1 MQHLLLPKGK
11 WKAQGKTVLVSPE
24 TAVIMAGFEVV
35 PLVPVD
41 EETGL
46 HGNTWTDRGKCCK
59 KAVLGALAVA
69 VLGLCVGHAAYT
81 KLNALNELTQ
91 PSVTS
96 DLGAVGIKQDVGT
109 FGNEILEE
117 DWPVLKKE
125 IKREQSNP
133 AGCFAKLSFAS
144 AWSASLGL
152 KLMAAT
158 KECNP
163 RNYRDDPTP
172 FRRLHE
178 VHQVPGLPQEAAV
191 HYPTSPWAQYKE
203 SVGPVKDG
211 EKDGGIDIDGLAAEA
226 AYNLT
231 EGVLRLKTRFA
242 FGKRWTMEGWHYMKE
257 HHPGC
262 VWDTRRNENAPGL
275 RLCFTGNGLLAID
288 VFAPHSPGMTSS
300 VIADVATPLSTWVHL
315 AMQRSGPDLEFFM
328 DGKLGGKA
336 PVPAGLTDELLPQSR
351 VRLGGSVDGDPHR
364 KFRGMVSNM
373 RLTSDALYNKS
384 EHFDIDP
391 NLDQL
396 LKTRFLLKSH
406 FMDAVSGRRMRK
418 SGNVTTRYDA
428 EILMDTWKAEGLIDD
443 NHNFTPPMNM
453 TRVEVLRRLFPFE
466 DPIYKTEFLGAFC
479 ARVVLQILKEITTI
493 EDRLMDAVPLC
504 DATATSPQCY
514 KAVSYAFRQA
524 VSIGRYGAE
533 LEPRCVQTVNEDFRG
548 DFRCSERLEGLS
560 WALDGFG
567 SQIAKARRICHD
579 NDLSSPLLDLGAC
592 VGESLSATG
601 YMFASALL
609 LESALGFDCPNPE
622 FDDERPL
629 TETLQLTCARDSTA
643 IFRTTFLA
651 GSKAVRAAGHCGGTD
666 TLCGRSILR
675 SAAALSGVGETGVF
689 LRVFCH
695 GPTPCCEKNPDTDEV
710 ECECE
715 PEDLIENKRDDK
727 DDQKQCARFGG
738 STVKLLGSAALAA
751 TEAEGQCKFSK
762 TAESTCQT
770 SVPAAIAGLGF
781 FIENGARASRDCPP
795 RPYVLDPEER
805 RKDLIVGPAD
815 PRNFYQ
821 CGQNVKRLGVSMD
834 VIARGIAGAVV
845 NCPYGDLSRVTKPVK
860 SARRFFTP

>member
-1 MQHLLLPKGK
+1 
-11 WKAQGKTVLVSPE
+11 
-24 TAVIMAGFEVV
+24 
-35 PLVPVD
+35 
-41 EETGL
+41 
-46 HGNTWTDRGKCCK
+46 
-59 KAVLGALAVA
+59 
-69 VLGLCVGHAAYT
+69 
-81 KLNALNELTQ
+81 
-91 PSVTS
+91 
-96 DLGAVGIKQDVGT
+96 
-109 FGNEILEE
+109 
-117 DWPVLKKE
+117 
-125 IKREQSNP
+125 
-133 AGCFAKLSFAS
+133 
-144 AWSASLGL
+144 
-152 KLMAAT
+152 MAAT

-163 RNYRDDPTP
+163 RSYRDDPTP

-178 VHQVPGLPQEAAV
+178 VHQVPGLPQEAV

-203 SVGPVKDG
+203 SVGPVVKDG
-211 EKDGGIDIDGLAAEA
+211 EKDTDIDIDGLAAES

-231 EGVLRLKTRFA
+231 EGLLRLKTRFA
-242 FGKRWTMEGWHYMKE
+242 FGNRWTMEGWHYMKE
-257 HHPGC
+257 HHTGC
-262 VWDTRRNENAPGL
+262 VWDTRRNESAPGL

-288 VFAPHSPGMTSS
+288 VFAPHSLGKTSS
-300 VIADVATPLSTWVHL
+300 VIVSDVAAPLSTWVHL
-315 AMQRSGPDLEFFM
+315 AVQRSGKDLEFFM
-328 DGKLGGKA
+328 DGKLGGRA
-336 PVPAGLTDELLPQSR
+336 AVPAELTDEVLPQSR
-351 VRLGGSVDGDPHR
+351 ITLGGSVDGDPHR
-364 KFRGMVSNM
+364 KLKGMVSNM

-384 EHFDIDP
+384 KQFDIDP

-443 NHNFTPPMNM
+443 DHNFTPPMNM

-466 DPIYKTEFLGAFC
+466 DPIFKTEFLGAFC

-504 DATATSPQCY
+504 DETATSPQCY

-533 LEPRCVQTVNEDFRG
+533 LQPRCVQTVNEDFRG

-560 WALDGFG
+560 WALDGFA
-567 SQIAKARRICHD
+567 SQVAKARRICHD

-601 YMFASALL
+601 YMFSAALL

-622 FDDERPL
+622 FDEERPL

-695 GPTPCCEKNPDTDEV
+695 GATPCCQKNPDTDEI

-715 PEDLIENKRDDK
+715 PKDIIENKRDDK

-770 SVPAAIAGLGF
+770 TVPAAIAGLGF
-781 FIENGARASRDCPP
+781 FIENAARASRDCPP
-795 RPYVLDPEER
+795 SAFPLDPEER
-805 RKDLIVGPAD
+805 RIDDFILGWAD
-815 PRNFYQ
+815 PRDFYQ
-821 CGQNVKRLGVSMD
+821 CGQNTKRLGVSMD

-845 NCPYGDLSRVTKPVK
+845 DCPYGNLSRITKPVK